1 MWLQGNLTLVLLQ
14 NLFLVYSSS
23 SQTISRLSFDLPSI
37 VCKSHPHLFIEHFSL
52 FAVPCAM
59 DTSDLEKQY
68 VSGDCGG
75 SNNTS
80 ENGSGPDA
88 IHVSDPI
95 DRAAEKRLIRKCDL
109 HVIPA
114 IALLYSLAFIDR
126 INIGNARIQGLEKD
140 LHMKGNDYNI
150 ALFIFFI
157 PYILCEVPANIII
170 RKISPSTW
178 LSSIMILW
186 GAKTRTLWPMYLS
199 NHKVK
204 VS

>member
-1 MWLQGNLTLVLLQ
+1 
-14 NLFLVYSSS
+14 
-23 SQTISRLSFDLPSI
+23 
-37 VCKSHPHLFIEHFSL
+37 
-52 FAVPCAM
+52 M
-59 DTSDLEKQY
+59 DTTDPEKQY
-68 VSGDCGG
+68 VSEDCEG

-80 ENGSGPDA
+80 ENGSRPDA
-88 IHVSDPI
+88 IHVSHPI

-186 GAKTRTLWPMYLS
+186 GAKIRTLWPMFLP
-199 NHKVK
+199 NHKAK